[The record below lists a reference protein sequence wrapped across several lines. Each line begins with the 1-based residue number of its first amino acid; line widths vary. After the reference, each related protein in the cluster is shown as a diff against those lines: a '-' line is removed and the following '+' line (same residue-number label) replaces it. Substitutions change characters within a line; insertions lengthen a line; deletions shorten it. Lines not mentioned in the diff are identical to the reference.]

1 MRKTRRLLS
10 AVVLTG
16 LFSSL
21 VGCGQTGPMVP
32 PMGGVYQPHDWSQIG
47 AFASHHGPRKKKK
60 PSSSAVSSVL
70 QNAEMEAKA
79 PAGFAL
85 MPESAEFRQVIES
98 RAEQDRLT
106 LARAILADSNVMN
119 SFADW
124 QRESSSQQVATLE
137 AVAAIEGKTFGFT
150 PPPLKSASGVP
161 SDGTL
166 GYFMPARSGIGAVT
180 IYPTAIARGDKWQA
194 LDVIV
199 HEMRHAYQDQ
209 LMHAAAA
216 GRLAEGTPDRTLA
229 EAYYQS
235 QLVISKV
242 GGEDNLSYGD
252 YAHLN
257 MEFDSFET
265 GNKVAEMVS
274 RGEADTSHLGY
285 VDTQYTAAGSAQ
297 VDLASLESRVGA
309 DGLLDAVNQLE
320 EKLLK

>member
-1 MRKTRRLLS
+1 MRPIRRLLS

-21 VGCGQTGPMVP
+21 VGCGQTGMMVP
-32 PMGGVYQPHDWSQIG
+32 PMGMTVQNHDWSQIG
-47 AFASHHGPRKKKK
+47 AFASNHGPRKKKK
-60 PSSSAVSSVL
+60 TSSAVDSVM
-70 QNAEMEAKA
+70 QNAKVEAEA

-85 MPESAEFRQVIES
+85 MPDSAQFRQIIES
-98 RAEQDRLT
+98 QAERDRQS
-106 LARAILADSNVMN
+106 LAQAILADRDVMN
-119 SFADW
+119 SFENWTD
-124 QRESSSQQVATLE
+124 ESSSQQVATLK
-137 AVAAIEGKTFGFT
+137 AVGAIEGQIFKFT

-166 GYFMPARSGIGAVT
+166 GYFMPAKRGIGSVT

-209 LMHAAAA
+209 LMLQASN
-216 GRLAEGTPDRTLA
+216 GQLAEGTTGRTLA

-274 RGEADTSHLGY
+274 RGQADTSHLGY
-285 VDTQYTAAGSAQ
+285 VDTQYDSKGRAQ

-320 EKLLK
+320 AKILK